1 MNTDKQYASRGLE
14 GARRATARS
23 VDESPFKHRLTP
35 TSRERPAK
43 PRGRRHADTA
53 TLHGGGHAAHPEIGR
68 CLYRGG
74 ESGGPA
80 SRRRTLR
87 LEPDDV
93 ASPTH
98 GGGALALTPQK
109 RGRKE
114 SVRHPLQAENENL
127 RKENTR
133 LSTRLKQ
140 AELIIDVQKKGS
152 QILGIPLETP
162 EEGGRT

>member
-23 VDESPFKHRLTP
+23 VDESPLNHRLTP

-53 TLHGGGHAAHPEIGR
+53 MLHGGGHAAHPEIGR

-74 ESGGPA
+74 ESGSPA

-98 GGGALALTPQK
+98 GGGLLALTLQK

-114 SVRHPLQAENENL
+114 SVRHPLQAENETL

-133 LSTRLKQ
+133 LSTRLK
-140 AELIIDVQKKGS
+140 
-152 QILGIPLETP
+152 
-162 EEGGRT
+162 